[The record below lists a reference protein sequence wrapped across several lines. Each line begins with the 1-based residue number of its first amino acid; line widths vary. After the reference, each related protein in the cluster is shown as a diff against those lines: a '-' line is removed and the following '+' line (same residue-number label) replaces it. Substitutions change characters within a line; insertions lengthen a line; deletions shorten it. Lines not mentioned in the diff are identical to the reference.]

1 MEAKH
6 TKGKW
11 SIKNHSENNKWFNI
25 QDKYKEVIAR
35 TFYGDSPPPII
46 MQEAK
51 ANAQLI
57 AHAPEMLEM
66 LIEFVIMFDGV
77 LNENTKSDELHKK
90 AKQLITKATT
100 I

>member
-1 MEAKH
+1 MEFKG

-11 SIKNHSENNKWFNI
+11 YNETNVSVSIFHPTNI
-25 QDKYKEVIAR
+25 GQRICTVICGEP
-35 TFYGDSPPPII
+35 TEEDF
-46 MQEAK
+46 

-66 LIEFVIMFDGV
+66 LIDILEQ
-77 LNENTKSDELHKK
+77 ENITQSAHDEIQ
-90 AKQLITKATT
+90 QLITKATT

>member
-1 MEAKH
+1 MEFKG
-6 TKGKW
+6 TKGVW
-11 SIKNHSENNKWFNI
+11 EFVENENVYSVETLGI
-25 QDKYKEVIAR
+25 VDKPYWAICDTITKKEE
-35 TFYGDSPPPII
+35 D
-46 MQEAK
+46 K

>member
-66 LIEFVIMFDGV
+66 LIDILEQ
-77 LNENTKSDELHKK
+77 ENITQSAHDEIQ
-90 AKQLITKATT
+90 QLITKATT